1 MGVGEGKRE
10 RGRDWREGR
19 VTMQPEYTKNSK

>member
-1 MGVGEGKRE
+1 MREMGVGEGKRE

-19 VTMQPEYTKNSK
+19 VTMQTKNSK